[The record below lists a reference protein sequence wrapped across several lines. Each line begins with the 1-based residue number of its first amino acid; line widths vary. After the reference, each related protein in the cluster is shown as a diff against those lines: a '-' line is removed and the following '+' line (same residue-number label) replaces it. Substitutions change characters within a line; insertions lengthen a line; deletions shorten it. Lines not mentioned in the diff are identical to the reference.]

1 MFQGSFPREPMA
13 HQKLLP
19 AMRKTLSEPASWTQ
33 EVAPSVQ
40 DLRTKQGSTCWPLS
54 RPQRLDTL
62 LQTQE
67 IQPQFVQTLV
77 GLQAGP
83 LARGSLD

>member
-1 MFQGSFPREPMA
+1 MA
-13 HQKLLP
+13 HQKMLP

-33 EVAPSVQ
+33 GVAPSVQ

>member
-1 MFQGSFPREPMA
+1 MA
-13 HQKLLP
+13 HQKMLP

-33 EVAPSVQ
+33 EVALSVQ